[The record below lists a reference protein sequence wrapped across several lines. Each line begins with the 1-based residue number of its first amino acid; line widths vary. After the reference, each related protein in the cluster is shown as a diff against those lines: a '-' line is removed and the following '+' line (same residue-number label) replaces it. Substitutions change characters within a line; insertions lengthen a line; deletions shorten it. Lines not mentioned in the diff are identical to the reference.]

1 MRALVAVLRDIQKD
15 LHLIASLML
24 FKRKAMEEKHGWEGQ
39 FDDFVKK
46 DSQNHKS

>member
-24 FKRKAMEEKHGWEGQ
+24 FRRLAAEKKHGWQGQ
-39 FDDFVKK
+39 FDEFIKK
-46 DSQNHKS
+46 DSQNRKS

>member
-24 FKRKAMEEKHGWEGQ
+24 FKRLATEEKNGRQVQ
-39 FDDFVKK
+39 FDEFIKK
-46 DSQNHKS
+46 DSQNRKS

>member
-24 FKRKAMEEKHGWEGQ
+24 FKRLATEEKFGWKGQ
-39 FDDFVKK
+39 FDEFIKK
-46 DSQNHKS
+46 DSQNRKS